1 VQSHVTWCSHMSRG
15 AVTCHVVQSHV
26 TCQER
31 QVRVLH
37 RTRLHEGRVD
47 SYTCILPQIHTYI
60 QAYTKCR
67 SHLAGKSS
75 PRSPSY
81 WPDLRVYTHTYWY
94 VYTYTYIFAGL
105 YQVLQSHGEEVGP
118 AWPIVLALI
127 KGVAQDEEEQHV
139 RQAFM
144 CVQLVRNDLLSV
156 LPVDCLQ
163 LLLTTIGSYGCQ
175 GIDQH
180 TATHCNTLQH
190 TTTHCNTLQ

>member
-1 VQSHVTWCSHMSRG
+1 
-15 AVTCHVVQSHV
+15 
-26 TCQER
+26 
-31 QVRVLH
+31 
-37 RTRLHEGRVD
+37 
-47 SYTCILPQIHTYI
+47 
-60 QAYTKCR
+60 
-67 SHLAGKSS
+67 
-75 PRSPSY
+75 
-81 WPDLRVYTHTYWY
+81 
-94 VYTYTYIFAGL
+94 
-105 YQVLQSHGEEVGP
+105 VLQSHGEEVGP

-180 TATHCNTLQH
+180 TATHCNTLQQTATHYNKLQH
-190 TTTHCNTLQ
+190 TATHYNTLQDTAIKCNKLQHSSSLPPLSPMAVRVCV